1 MITINYIDIMIKKF
15 ISKML
20 LKIKFQK
27 IFENTPFL
35 ILLFPAILVSY
46 LIISTG
52 NLYYQEEIIIKSS
65 IENVMELHENSS
77 LLKNYMPGVIS
88 YEMISGESRTMG
100 SIAEITLAYN
110 TNDAVS
116 RKITMKEEVVLSN
129 LPNKKV
135 IIYDTGA
142 IKNKIT
148 YRFVNMGD
156 NETKFFRKHEYEFNT
171 YMKITSFF
179 TSKKIKRKSY
189 KYLNSFK
196 EFVENN

>member
-1 MITINYIDIMIKKF
+1 MKTL

-52 NLYYQEEIIIKSS
+52 NLYYQEEIIIRSS

-100 SIAEITLAYN
+100 SIAEITLAFN

-189 KYLNSFK
+189 KYLSSFK

>member
-1 MITINYIDIMIKKF
+1 MKTL

-52 NLYYQEEIIIKSS
+52 NLYYQEEIIIRSS

-100 SIAEITLAYN
+100 SIAEITLAFN

-116 RKITMKEEVVLSN
+116 RKITMKEEVLLSN

-189 KYLNSFK
+189 KYLSSFK

>member
-1 MITINYIDIMIKKF
+1 MKTL

-65 IENVMELHENSS
+65 VENVMELHENLS

-100 SIAEITLAYN
+100 SIAEITLAFN

-189 KYLNSFK
+189 KYLSSFK

>member
-1 MITINYIDIMIKKF
+1 MKTL

-52 NLYYQEEIIIKSS
+52 NLYYQEEILIKSS

-100 SIAEITLAYN
+100 SIAEITLAFN

-142 IKNKIT
+142 VKNKIT

-156 NETKFFRKHEYEFNT
+156 NETKFLRKHEYEFNT

-189 KYLNSFK
+189 KYLSSFK

>member
-1 MITINYIDIMIKKF
+1 MIKKL
-15 ISKML
+15 ISEIL

-27 IFENTPFL
+27 IFENLPFL

-52 NLYYQEEIIIKSS
+52 NLSYQEEIIINSN
-65 IENVMELHENSS
+65 IENVMKLHENSS
-77 LLKNYMPGVIS
+77 LLKNYMPGAIS
-88 YEMISGESRTMG
+88 YEMIRGESRTTG
-100 SIAEITLAYN
+100 SIAEITLAFN
-110 TNDAVS
+110 SNESVS
-116 RKITMKEEVVLSN
+116 RKITMKEEVVLSD
-129 LPNKKV
+129 LPNKKI

-142 IKNKIT
+142 VKNKIT

-156 NETKFFRKHEYEFNT
+156 KKPKFFRKHEYEFNT

-196 EFVENN
+196 EFAENN

>member
-1 MITINYIDIMIKKF
+1 MKTL

-100 SIAEITLAYN
+100 SIAEITLAFN

-189 KYLNSFK
+189 KYLSSFK